1 MKLTVTN
8 LLTPP
13 ADLNEEYFETLLQQ
27 PGIRVERIV
36 SSGQATPAGEWYDQ
50 AWDEWVLLL
59 SGEALLQIAGE
70 STPRRLLPGDSIMLP
85 EHCRHR
91 VAWTTSAE
99 QTVWLALHFAGV

>member
-13 ADLNEEYFETLLQQ
+13 ASGLDEEYFETLLQR

-50 AWDEWVLLL
+50 AM
-59 SGEALLQIAGE
+59 G
-70 STPRRLLPGDSIMLP
+70 
-85 EHCRHR
+85 
-91 VAWTTSAE
+91 
-99 QTVWLALHFAGV
+99 